1 MNLTSQ
7 SPELTAYVLGELPD
21 DQRREVEALLANRP
35 DLQREV
41 EQLRSL
47 TAAIS
52 QALMDEPAWT
62 LSPARRRTILNR
74 SAPKVSRFRWAWP
87 WSIHDPRRMLP
98 MLQWTGA
105 SLAAIACGLLW
116 WEFHHPV
123 NLDVSTRTLA
133 YVEPANS
140 LANTYPLASRSLE
153 KKELITEL
161 PKHSPT
167 ELTPPVSE
175 QALGREKRDPTRQ
188 PTSDAS
194 LATGVS
200 SKEAS
205 AKPALEVPVVGAST
219 GSSASATMGEM
230 VDEKDQAA
238 GRRFQLKSAAITGS
252 PPAKDLVEN
261 PSSGMGYPA
270 GQRLSPMNWST
281 SSPPQIVRFTRFD
294 DSGYRLV
301 RARILEGKRPLP
313 EFVRLEELINYFRYE
328 DIPGTG
334 SAPSPSLKT
343 RFEWSVCPWNPG
355 HVLVRVAL
363 QWGQRTNEPAAD
375 RRLILAVDGTKTDQF
390 GLLTDWFGEAATNLT
405 ASTDRNEMTREGL
418 EARGG
423 MARKFSRLERRA
435 AVPTQEMAGDEG
447 FTVDL
452 QHAYDVAKAPL
463 ISNVD
468 RPVILATPSGRMTG
482 IASTNSIPEI
492 IRNGSKEGVRLD
504 IVALGVDPQ
513 ETPQLAYWAGL
524 GGGRLAT
531 ADTKADG
538 RRAFGK
544 LAQSIEPKTLAEWP
558 AVEMSWDTHQF
569 PSWRGLGNTPANGM
583 VASFTAL
590 SELPTLQSAPFF
602 EYRNQP
608 ATIAEGSQSVA
619 LFELD
624 PSWNDVFSLGGF
636 GGTAFKADALSA
648 KKEDTT
654 KFTFH
659 GAAPPF
665 SQMSVDF
672 KFTSAIAGFGLLL
685 RNSEDHVGLTW
696 DLVLEWAKAGV
707 GSDPDGTRAEF
718 VELIR
723 RARELK

>member
-1 MNLTSQ
+1 MNLTPQ

-47 TAAIS
+47 TSAIS
-52 QALMDEPAWT
+52 QALIDEPAWT
-62 LSPARRRTILNR
+62 LSPARRRTILHR

-87 WSIHDPRRMLP
+87 WSLQGRSRWLP
-98 MLQWTGA
+98 LLQVTGA
-105 SLAAIACGLLW
+105 SLAALTCGLLW
-116 WEFHHPV
+116 WESRRP
-123 NLDVSTRTLA
+123 LRMEVSGPALA

-140 LANTYPLASRSLE
+140 MANTYPLASRASAKDALTT
-153 KKELITEL
+153 KL
-161 PKHSPT
+161 PKNSPVQT
-167 ELTPPVSE
+167 APLVSE
-175 QALGREKRDPTRQ
+175 QTLEQQIQDFAQRPKSTAVG
-188 PTSDAS
+188 
-194 LATGVS
+194 
-200 SKEAS
+200 S
-205 AKPALEVPVVGAST
+205 APVAPS
-219 GSSASATMGEM
+219 
-230 VDEKDQAA
+230 
-238 GRRFQLKSAAITGS
+238 
-252 PPAKDLVEN
+252 PAKDLVEN
-261 PSSGMGYPA
+261 PSSGWGYPA

-281 SSPPQIVRFTRFD
+281 SSPPQIVRFARFD

-301 RARILEGKRPLP
+301 RTRILEGKRPLP

-375 RRLILAVDGTKTDQF
+375 RRLILAVDGTKTNQF
-390 GLLTDWFGEAATNLT
+390 GLLTDWFGEATTNLM

-423 MARKFSRLERRA
+423 MARKLSRLGRRA
-435 AVPTQEMAGDEG
+435 AVPTQQMAGDEG

-452 QHAYDVAKAPL
+452 QHAYDVAKTPPV
-463 ISNVD
+463 SNVD

-513 ETPQLAYWAGL
+513 ITPQLAYWAGL

-544 LAQSIEPKTLAEWP
+544 LAQSIESKTLAEWP

-569 PSWRGLGNTPANGM
+569 PSWRGLGNIPANGM
-583 VASFTAL
+583 IASFTAL
-590 SELPTLQSAPFF
+590 SELPTLQSAHVF

-608 ATIAEGSQSVA
+608 ATVSEGSQSVA

-636 GGTAFKADALSA
+636 GGTELKADALSA
-648 KKEDTT
+648 KMKDTT

-665 SQMSVDF
+665 SLATVDF

-696 DLVLEWAKAGV
+696 DLVLEWAKSGV